1 MRGQQRFDALEE
13 ARRIFTICNACRY
26 CEGFCPVFPAMERR
40 REFTDQDILFLANLC
55 HDCRQCYAACPYIP
69 PHEFNLNLPK
79 VMSMARRL
87 TYEQSSRPKWTYPFR
102 HSATFTAITTS
113 ISLFL
118 ALLIVALMG
127 RWDTL
132 YSRIYSPYQ
141 VFPYPLIVG
150 VGLTLGV
157 YALALILLSGLSLWR
172 TMGLGFSELLNL
184 RAHAKALNEA
194 LGHIWFRGGGAGCA
208 YPRLEGNLSRML
220 FHASI
225 FYGFTLDFLSTI
237 LASVYQDI
245 LKISPPF
252 PLLSAPVV
260 LGMIGGIMLCL
271 GTVGL
276 IVLKA
281 VSLRDTETRDL
292 EDRAM
297 VEADLSLLTLLLA
310 ISLTGLI
317 TLALRSTNYDG
328 LVLTIHLALVASL
341 FLTAPYS
348 KLTHLIHRY
357 LALVRDAIEEIEEST
372 RYMKITRIP
381 LRSSH

>member
-1 MRGQQRFDALEE
+1 
-13 ARRIFTICNACRY
+13 
-26 CEGFCPVFPAMERR
+26 
-40 REFTDQDILFLANLC
+40 
-55 HDCRQCYAACPYIP
+55 
-69 PHEFNLNLPK
+69 
-79 VMSMARRL
+79 
-87 TYEQSSRPKWTYPFR
+87 
-102 HSATFTAITTS
+102 
-113 ISLFL
+113 
-118 ALLIVALMG
+118 
-127 RWDTL
+127 
-132 YSRIYSPYQ
+132 
-141 VFPYPLIVG
+141 
-150 VGLTLGV
+150 
-157 YALALILLSGLSLWR
+157 
-172 TMGLGFSELLNL
+172 
-184 RAHAKALNEA
+184 
-194 LGHIWFRGGGAGCA
+194 
-208 YPRLEGNLSRML
+208 
-220 FHASI
+220 
-225 FYGFTLDFLSTI
+225 
-237 LASVYQDI
+237 
-245 LKISPPF
+245 
-252 PLLSAPVV
+252 
-260 LGMIGGIMLCL
+260 MIGGIMLCL